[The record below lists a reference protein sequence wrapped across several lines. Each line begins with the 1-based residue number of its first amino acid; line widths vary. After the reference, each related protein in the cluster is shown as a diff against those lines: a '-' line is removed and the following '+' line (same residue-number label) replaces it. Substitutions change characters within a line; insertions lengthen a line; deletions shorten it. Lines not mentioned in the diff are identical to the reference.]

1 MMQRTKTLVSIVL
14 WGCLGAAGGAV
25 AQTPQ
30 FTIRPTDGVAET
42 TVVPVQHTPAQLT
55 VRSVVDEFPTTG
67 SQSTRSVRRMQRRE
81 QFAARVDS
89 LIASRDYRFYPNS
102 MQSLP
107 GGMIRDIYNG
117 GYSFGLY
124 VDQAAVHLPAEQGS
138 GWLTEAIDV
147 GPWPV
152 EAYRAEA
159 VPGGWLVTMRLCSGT
174 RCYSIALQIA
184 SQTGETILVLRGPQG
199 TMRYVGALWNGR
211 WAGDAPRTS
220 DER

>member
-14 WGCLGAAGGAV
+14 WGCLGTAGGAV

-30 FTIRPTDGVAET
+30 FTINPTDGVAET
-42 TVVPVQHTPAQLT
+42 TVVPVQQSPVPLT
-55 VRSVVDEFPTTG
+55 VRSVVDEVPTNG
-67 SQSTRSVRRMQRRE
+67 SRPTRGARRTLRRE

-138 GWLTEAIDV
+138 GWLTEAVDV

-159 VPGGWLVTMRLCSGT
+159 VPGGWLVTLRLCDGT
-174 RCYSIALQIA
+174 TCYSVALQIA
-184 SQTGETILVLRGPQG
+184 TQTGETILVLRGPQG

-211 WAGDAPRTS
+211 WAGAAPSMAGAR
-220 DER
+220 